1 MPWHE
6 ALRPA
11 RSYPGGMP
19 DLSPRSLLDRVTLW
33 ARGHVLAVDAL
44 WAVVWFAM
52 SMATWPRASFD
63 TAESWVY
70 LVLATACCAA
80 LALRRVRPFACLA
93 VLGVLL
99 AFHILWFDQPTA
111 PVGICALVASYTAQA
126 ELPRPWRAVG
136 LLLLLAGAAWAVLSI
151 PPENLSADLELRLNS
166 VVSAWTA
173 VALFSLLGAF
183 RRRNR
188 EEFARVVEHARLLE
202 TQREQEVRLAA
213 LDERTRIAREMH
225 DILAHSL
232 NVIVAQADGGRYAA
246 KAAPERA
253 VAALATV
260 AQVGRESAAE
270 LHQLLGVL
278 RDGEER
284 GAAPAPG
291 VGDLPGLVEEYRR
304 AGLRIRLVQHG
315 SPAAPRGGRADTGA
329 PATLPATASLT
340 VYRVVQESLANALK
354 HGGPAAARVELTWS
368 PGRVG
373 IDVANS
379 VREAAPAALT
389 TPAGPSGRSESTGPS
404 ASGGP
409 SAPPVFA
416 GPSMPTALSA
426 PEGVP
431 PTGRS
436 GPSTPADAS
445 GPSAPAGSCGTGRP
459 SGTGRHSAA
468 KAPSA
473 VGAVPGGARRGPG
486 HGLVGMR
493 ERVGLHGGTLEV
505 GADDATGTWR
515 VRAVVPWEEA

>member
-44 WAVVWFAM
+44 WAAVWFAM
-52 SMATWPRASFD
+52 SMATWPRASF
-63 TAESWVY
+63 TVTESWVY
-70 LVLATACCAA
+70 LAVSAACCAA
-80 LALRRVRPFACLA
+80 LVLRRVRPLTCLA
-93 VLGVLL
+93 VLGFLL
-99 AFHILWFDQPTA
+99 AFHILWFDQLTA

-136 LLLLLAGAAWAVLSI
+136 LVLLLTGAAWAVLSI
-151 PPENLSADLELRLNS
+151 SPDNLSPDPELRLNS
-166 VVSAWTA
+166 VFSAWTA

-315 SPAAPRGGRADTGA
+315 SPAAPRGGRTDADA

-354 HGGPAAARVELTWS
+354 HGGPSAVRVELTWS

-373 IDVANS
+373 IDVANP
-379 VREAAPAALT
+379 VRETVPAALT
-389 TPAGPSGRSESTGPS
+389 APAGLPGRSEN
-404 ASGGP
+404 
-409 SAPPVFA
+409 A
-416 GPSMPTALSA
+416 GHSV
-426 PEGVP
+426 PE
-431 PTGRS
+431 
-436 GPSTPADAS
+436 
-445 GPSAPAGSCGTGRP
+445 GPSAPASSSGTETPSVTGRRSVIGRHVGIGSP
-459 SGTGRHSAA
+459 SGTETPSPTGGSSPAG
-468 KAPSA
+468 APSA
-473 VGAVPGGARRGPG
+473 AGTAPDRARRGPG

-493 ERVGLHGGTLEV
+493 ERVGLHGGALEA

>member
-1 MPWHE
+1 M
-6 ALRPA
+6 ADLTA
-11 RSYPGGMP
+11 RT
-19 DLSPRSLLDRVTLW
+19 LLDRATLW
-33 ARGHVLAVDAL
+33 ARDHVLAVDAL
-44 WAVVWFAM
+44 WAAVWFVM
-52 SMATWPRASFD
+52 SVLTRPRDSFSAT
-63 TAESWVY
+63 ESWVY
-70 LVLATACCAA
+70 LAVSAACCAT
-80 LALRRVRPFACLA
+80 LVLRRVRPFTCLA
-93 VLGVLL
+93 VLGLLL

-111 PVGICALVASYTAQA
+111 PVGLCALVASYTAQA

-151 PPENLSADLELRLNS
+151 PPENLSPDPELRLNS

-315 SPAAPRGGRADTGA
+315 SPAAPRGGRADTGG

-354 HGGPAAARVELTWS
+354 HGGPAAVRVELTWS

-379 VREAAPAALT
+379 VREAVPAALT
-389 TPAGPSGRSESTGPS
+389 TPAGPSGRSEPGRSESAGPSAPGDRWESAGPS

-409 SAPPVFA
+409 SAPPVF
-416 GPSMPTALSA
+416 GGLSIPTALST
-426 PEGVP
+426 PKGVP

-436 GPSTPADAS
+436 GPSAPADTS
-445 GPSAPAGSCGTGRP
+445 GSSAPAGSSGTGRP
-459 SGTGRHSAA
+459 SAT

-473 VGAVPGGARRGPG
+473 AGTAPGGARRGPG

>member
-1 MPWHE
+1 M
-6 ALRPA
+6 ADLTA
-11 RSYPGGMP
+11 RT
-19 DLSPRSLLDRVTLW
+19 LLDRATLW
-33 ARGHVLAVDAL
+33 ARDHVLAVDAL
-44 WAVVWFAM
+44 WAAVWFGM
-52 SMATWPRASFD
+52 SVLTRPGGGFTAT
-63 TAESWVY
+63 ESWVY
-70 LVLATACCAA
+70 LAVSAACCAA
-80 LALRRVRPFACLA
+80 LVLRRVRPLTCLA
-93 VLGVLL
+93 VLGFLL
-99 AFHILWFDQPTA
+99 AFHILWFDQLTA

-136 LLLLLAGAAWAVLSI
+136 LVLLLTGAAWAVLSI
-151 PPENLSADLELRLNS
+151 SPDNLSPDPELRLNS
-166 VVSAWTA
+166 VFSVWTA
-173 VALFSLLGAF
+173 VGLFSLLGAF

-291 VGDLPGLVEEYRR
+291 VGGLPGLVEEYRR

-315 SPAAPRGGRADTGA
+315 SPAAPRGGRTDSGA

-354 HGGPAAARVELTWS
+354 HGGPSAVRVELTWS

-379 VREAAPAALT
+379 VRET
-389 TPAGPSGRSESTGPS
+389 
-404 ASGGP
+404 
-409 SAPPVFA
+409 V
-416 GPSMPTALSA
+416 PTALTA
-426 PEGVP
+426 PAG

-436 GPSTPADAS
+436 EPAGHPVPEGS
-445 GPSAPAGSCGTGRP
+445 SAPAGSFSTATP
-459 SGTGRHSAA
+459 SVTGRHSVLGRRVGTGAPSPVGGSSPA
-468 KAPSA
+468 GAPSA
-473 VGAVPGGARRGPG
+473 AGTAPDRARRGPG

-493 ERVGLHGGTLEV
+493 ERVGLHGGALEV

-515 VRAVVPWEEA
+515 VRAVIPWEDA

>member
-1 MPWHE
+1 
-6 ALRPA
+6 
-11 RSYPGGMP
+11 MP

-70 LVLATACCAA
+70 LVLATACCAT

-93 VLGVLL
+93 VLGFLL
-99 AFHILWFDQPTA
+99 AFHILWLDQLTA

-136 LLLLLAGAAWAVLSI
+136 LVLLLTGAAWAVLSI
-151 PPENLSADLELRLNS
+151 PPDHLSPDPELRLNS
-166 VVSAWTA
+166 VFSAWTA

-315 SPAAPRGGRADTGA
+315 SPAAPRGGRKDADA

-354 HGGPAAARVELTWS
+354 HGGPSAVRVELTWS

-373 IDVANS
+373 IDVANP
-379 VREAAPAALT
+379 VRETVPTALTAPAGL
-389 TPAGPSGRSESTGPS
+389 PGRSET
-404 ASGGP
+404 
-409 SAPPVFA
+409 A
-416 GPSMPTALSA
+416 GHS
-426 PEGVP
+426 VP
-431 PTGRS
+431 
-436 GPSTPADAS
+436 A
-445 GPSAPAGSCGTGRP
+445 GPSAPASSSGTETPSVTGRSSVIGRHVGIGSP
-459 SGTGRHSAA
+459 SGTGAPSPTGGSSPAGASSAA
-468 KAPSA
+468 GTAPDR
-473 VGAVPGGARRGPG
+473 ARRGPG

-493 ERVGLHGGTLEV
+493 ERVGLHGGALEA

-515 VRAVVPWEEA
+515 VRAVVPWEKA

>member
-1 MPWHE
+1 
-6 ALRPA
+6 
-11 RSYPGGMP
+11 MP

-44 WAVVWFAM
+44 WAAVWFAM
-52 SMATWPRASFD
+52 SMVTWPRASFD

-70 LVLATACCAA
+70 LVLATACCAT
-80 LALRRVRPFACLA
+80 LALRRVRPLTCLA
-93 VLGVLL
+93 VLGFLL
-99 AFHILWFDQPTA
+99 AFHILWLDQLTA

-136 LLLLLAGAAWAVLSI
+136 LVLLLTGAAWAVLSI
-151 PPENLSADLELRLNS
+151 APENLSADPELRLNS
-166 VVSAWTA
+166 VFSAWTA

-329 PATLPATASLT
+329 PATLPTTASLT

-354 HGGPAAARVELTWS
+354 HGGPTAVRVELTWS

-379 VREAAPAALT
+379 VREAVPASLT
-389 TPAGPSGRSESTGPS
+389 TPAGPPGRSEPGRSESAGPS

-416 GPSMPTALSA
+416 GLSVPTALSA
-426 PEGVP
+426 PKGVP

-436 GPSTPADAS
+436 GPSAPADTS
-445 GPSAPAGSCGTGRP
+445 GFSAPAGSRGTGRP